1 MNGLAFP
8 QRHAK
13 PKVPRCFG
21 VSLDF
26 GVYTSNENA
35 MNSGTNRRSIIII
48 IEDDN
53 KIIIFWVNYNISLT

>member
-26 GVYTSNENA
+26 GLYTSNENA
-35 MNSGTNRRSIIII
+35 MNSGTNRRSR

-53 KIIIFWVNYNISLT
+53 KIIILLNDSNLTPDL